1 MFFKHTNNDKGN
13 QNIPKAIA
21 LIILGLSVNCIK
33 IFYGPICEKSILCF
47 SLLIYVRC
55 FIMISFRQI

>member
-33 IFYGPICEKSILCF
+33 IFYGPICEKSIYFFHFLYMYVV
-47 SLLIYVRC
+47 LL
-55 FIMISFRQI
+55 